1 MPEITVTPEFIAQLR
16 EAIASISAYLPLE
29 SFTTSSTTDIIL
41 SRVRL
46 LDGSIREISFGRLDI
61 EIGKSVVCAANA
73 LPALL
78 DEVERMRLELAAH
91 LAVIHRL
98 HAYAVADHEI
108 VWRDIV
114 AMLDEERAELKG
126 SYHD

>member
-1 MPEITVTPEFIAQLR
+1 MPDIDFAQLR
-16 EAIASISAYLPLE
+16 ELASKATPRPWVWR
-29 SFTTSSTTDIIL
+29 SSTKFDCDNGL
-41 SRVRL
+41 RVHV
-46 LDGSIREISFGRLDI
+46 DAASDYDVQYI
-61 EIGKSVVCAANA
+61 VAAANA